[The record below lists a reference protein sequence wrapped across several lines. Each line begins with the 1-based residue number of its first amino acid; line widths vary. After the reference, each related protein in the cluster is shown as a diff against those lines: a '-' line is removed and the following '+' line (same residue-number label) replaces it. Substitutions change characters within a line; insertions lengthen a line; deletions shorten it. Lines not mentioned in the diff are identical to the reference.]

1 MPEISSGTTSRILK
15 TLVYSRSVKSP
26 WLWAIFFL
34 VVVRIICLYLTLHN
48 IPYVGAIR
56 DTWFGEAGGDQM
68 EYFNAAKSLLSWN
81 FIPNSYPLG
90 YSLLL
95 LPFILIFK
103 PASILDIARLVV
115 ILQGVIFYSLA
126 TIFVY
131 LLARQFLRKLLSLSI
146 ASFFLIYP
154 YLFYLFFHYF
164 SPATELMRNFTITRF
179 NQLMF
184 FLPLSDPLS
193 TILVLGS
200 FLLILKIYNKD
211 DKRSSIFLGFITSW
225 AIITR
230 LQNAILG
237 PIYVVVFLVKRQYK
251 NAVYFILSSIP
262 LGLLQMYANY
272 RINGSPFKT
281 VYSNLSGAAG
291 PEISFKYPLK
301 IIEYSLHYS
310 PLFLVLLLITAFLV
324 IIGAVR
330 IIRLNREKGWLLA
343 VYFFSFLA
351 FISFF
356 SMTFLNPRY
365 FLPIIPAIF
374 IFIFAGFDGVYDLL
388 VNIKNR
394 D

>member
-1 MPEISSGTTSRILK
+1 MLATVNRTTLK
-15 TLVYSRSVKSP
+15 VLKSP

-48 IPYVGAIR
+48 IPYVGAIK

-68 EYFNAAKSLLSWN
+68 EYFNAARGLLNWD

-95 LPFILIFK
+95 MPFILIFK
-103 PASILDIARLVV
+103 PNSILDIAKPIV
-115 ILQGVIFYSLA
+115 ILQSVIFYSLA
-126 TIFVY
+126 IIFVY
-131 LLARQFLRKLLSLSI
+131 FLAKQFLKKSSSLIIALLF
-146 ASFFLIYP
+146 AIYP
-154 YLFYLFFHYF
+154 YLFYLFFHFF
-164 SPATELMRNFTITRF
+164 SQSSELLQNFTITRF

-200 FLLILKIYNKD
+200 LLFVLKIY
-211 DKRSSIFLGFITSW
+211 DKEEAKSTIFLGLIVSW
-225 AIITR
+225 AVITR

-237 PIYVVVFLVKRQYK
+237 PVYVIIFLAKKQFK
-251 NAVYFILSSIP
+251 NAAYFILSSIP

-281 VYSNLSGAAG
+281 VYSNLAGAVG

-301 IIEYSLHYS
+301 IVEYSLNYS
-310 PLFLVLLLITAFLV
+310 PILLFLLLILALLV
-324 IIGAVR
+324 IIGAKK
-330 IIRLNREKGWLLA
+330 IIGSNKEKGLILIF
-343 VYFFSFLA
+343 YSFSVLA
-351 FISFF
+351 FISVF

-365 FLPIIPAIF
+365 FLPIIPAVF
-374 IFIFAGFDGVYDLL
+374 IFIFAGLAESIKF
-388 VNIKNR
+388 VNKIITAKSS
-394 D
+394 